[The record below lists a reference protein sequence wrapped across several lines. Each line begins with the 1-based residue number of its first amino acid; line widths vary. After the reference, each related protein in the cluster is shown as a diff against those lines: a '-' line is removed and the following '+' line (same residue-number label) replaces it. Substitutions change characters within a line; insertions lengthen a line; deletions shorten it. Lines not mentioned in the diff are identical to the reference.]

1 MQQGH
6 RILPVHFDFSA
17 PKKRSVSVLGH
28 KTSFT
33 LEDNFWFLLK
43 HYATNHNMSVA
54 SVVVALDKQRE
65 AYNHIGLSCIIRQ
78 FIMNNVLENHMIYKE
93 L

>member
-1 MQQGH
+1 MS
-6 RILPVHFDFSA
+6 VHFDFSA
-17 PKKRSVSVLGH
+17 PKKRSITVLGH

-43 HYATNHNMSVA
+43 HYATTQKISVA
-54 SVVVALDKQRE
+54 SVVTDLDKQRE
-65 AYNHIGLSCIIRQ
+65 AYCHIGLSCMIRQ
-78 FIMNNVLENHMIYKE
+78 FVMNNVLGNPNIYKA